1 MAVSSANYTITTTPS
16 QVFMGNGATNVYLH
30 SSSGTCFLGGSDV
43 SPTTGY
49 QMDSG
54 DKLVLSTHESAIY
67 ACTSAGSTIVKVL
80 ILSK

>member
-1 MAVSSANYTITTTPS
+1 MAITSANYTITTTPS

-30 SSSGTCFLGGSDV
+30 SSSGTCFLGDSNV
-43 SPTTGY
+43 TPTTGY

-67 ACTSAGSTIVKVL
+67 ACTSTGTTIVKVL
-80 ILSK
+80 IVTK

>member
-1 MAVSSANYTITTTPS
+1 MAVSSAIYTITTTPS

-43 SPTTGY
+43 TSTTGY

>member
-1 MAVSSANYTITTTPS
+1 MSVTSANYTITTTPS

-30 SSSGTCFLGGSDV
+30 SSSGTCFLGDSNV
-43 SPTTGY
+43 TPSTGY

-67 ACTSAGSTIVKVL
+67 ACTSTGTTIVKVL
-80 ILSK
+80 IVTK

>member
-1 MAVSSANYTITTTPS
+1 MSVLSANYTVTTTPT

-30 SSSGTCFLGGSDV
+30 SSSGTCFLGDSNV
-43 SPTTGY
+43 TPTTGY

-67 ACTSAGSTIVKVL
+67 ACTSTGTTIVKVL
-80 ILSK
+80 VISK

>member
-1 MAVSSANYTITTTPS
+1 
-16 QVFMGNGATNVYLH
+16 VYLH

-43 SPTTGY
+43 TPSTGY

-67 ACTSAGSTIVKVL
+67 ACTSSATTIVKVL
-80 ILSK
+80 VITK

>member
-43 SPTTGY
+43 TPTTGY
-49 QMDSG
+49 QLDSG

>member
-1 MAVSSANYTITTTPS
+1 MAVTSANYTITTTPS

-30 SSSGTCFLGGSDV
+30 SSSGTCFLGDSNV
-43 SPTTGY
+43 TPTTGY

-67 ACTSAGSTIVKVL
+67 AVTSTGTTIVKVL
-80 ILSK
+80 IVTK

>member
-1 MAVSSANYTITTTPS
+1 MAITSANYTITTTPS

-30 SSSGTCFLGGSDV
+30 SSSGTCFLGDSNV
-43 SPTTGY
+43 TPTTGY

-67 ACTSAGSTIVKVL
+67 ACTSTGTTIVKVL
-80 ILSK
+80 VITK

>member
-1 MAVSSANYTITTTPS
+1 MSVSSANYTITITPT

-30 SSSGTCFLGGSDV
+30 SSSGTCFLGDSNV
-43 SPTTGY
+43 TPSTGY

-67 ACTSAGSTIVKVL
+67 ACTSSGSTIVKVL
-80 ILSK
+80 VLTK